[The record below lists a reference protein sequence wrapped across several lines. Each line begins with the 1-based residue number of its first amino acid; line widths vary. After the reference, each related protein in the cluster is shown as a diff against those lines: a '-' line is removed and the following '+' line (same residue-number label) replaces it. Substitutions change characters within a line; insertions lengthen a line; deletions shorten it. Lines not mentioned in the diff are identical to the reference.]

1 MVAANP
7 EALRADRATVWFLYP
22 ETKGLTL
29 EEIDT
34 LFIKDQAVTH
44 TLTEKAEEVHHL
56 EEHDKR
62 QH

>member
-1 MVAANP
+1 MTAHNNNP
-7 EALRADRATVWFLYP
+7 GTNQVTVWFLYP

-34 LFIKDQAVTH
+34 LFIKDRAVTH

-56 EEHDKR
+56 EENNKS